1 MASAVYKNILNTC
14 ICEEFESILDQG
26 GICEG
31 KETLQGLANTRTGLH
46 KVKGFY
52 SWTFEGKRC
61 ESSLK

>member
-1 MASAVYKNILNTC
+1 MASAVDKNILNTC